1 MAILEAAARVIAERG
16 GDQAS
21 MADVAAEAGVARG
34 TLYRYFPSRGA
45 LLDELAQVAAAS
57 AGERLAAARVDEVP
71 AREGV
76 VRAVRALL
84 DAGDA
89 FIAIA
94 GERTRPPT
102 FDELV
107 AGPLRRLVK
116 RAQDDGQLRDDV
128 PASWLAEALL
138 ALTVALVV
146 PSPKLG
152 REDAVAVISGLYLDG
167 ADGRTPAVSREGD
180 TPKEASQWTSQ
191 VK

>member
-1 MAILEAAARVIAERG
+1 MAE
-16 GDQAS
+16 
-21 MADVAAEAGVARG
+21 VAAEAGVARG

-45 LLDELAQVAAAS
+45 LLDELAHVAAAS

-84 DAGDA
+84 EAGDA

-94 GERTRPPT
+94 RERTRSPS

-107 AGPLRRLVK
+107 TGPLRRLVE
-116 RAQDDGQLRDDV
+116 RAQADGQLRDDV
-128 PASWLAEALL
+128 PAPWLAEALL
-138 ALTVALVV
+138 ATTVALVL

-152 REDAVAVISGLYLDG
+152 REDAVAAISGLYLDG
-167 ADGRTPAVSREGD
+167 ARARTTALSREQD
-180 TPKEASQWTSQ
+180 TPKEASE
-191 VK
+191 